1 MTDIATGAPSRH
13 HPSAELLLDHAGG
26 SSSDAEALMIAKHL
40 ELCPTCR
47 AGVRECA
54 SIGGAL
60 LDAIEP
66 MRLPPNLLNRTLEA
80 IDLGSGI
87 AEAEPRPRRV
97 LDLEAGPWR
106 TLSGGVRARRLPVG
120 SADERLLLVRVRP
133 GGSIFTHR
141 HVGEEWT
148 LVLQGGFSDRTGH
161 FGQGDFAVMSDED
174 EHRPVADAGED
185 CVCLIL
191 IRGQPRYS
199 GLLGGI
205 FRLFVRL

>member
-1 MTDIATGAPSRH
+1 MTRISADAHSGH
-13 HPSAELLLDHAGG
+13 HPPAELLLDHAGG
-26 SSSDAEALMIAKHL
+26 CGSDAEALMIAKHL
-40 ELCPTCR
+40 ELCPDCR
-47 AGVRECA
+47 TGVRECA

-66 MRLPPNLLNRTLEA
+66 ARLPPNMLNLTLEA
-80 IDLGSGI
+80 IDRGTGI
-87 AEAEPRPRRV
+87 TEAEPRRRAA

-106 TLSGGVRARRLPVG
+106 TLPTGVRVRRLPVG
-120 SADERLLLVRVRP
+120 RADERLLLIRVRP

-161 FGQGDFAVMSDED
+161 FGPGDFAAMSSED
-174 EHRPVADAGED
+174 EHRPVADPGED

-199 GLLGGI
+199 GFLGRI

>member
-1 MTDIATGAPSRH
+1 MMTGLSTATPSRH
-13 HPSAELLLDHAGG
+13 HPPAELLLDHAGG
-26 SSSDAEALMIAKHL
+26 ASSDAEALMIAKHL
-40 ELCPTCR
+40 ELCPDCR

-66 MRLPPNLLNRTLEA
+66 ARLPPNLLNRTLAA
-80 IDLGSGI
+80 IDRGTDLT
-87 AEAEPRPRRV
+87 EAEPRKDV

-106 TLSGGVRARRLPVG
+106 TVSGVRVRRLPIG
-120 SADERLLLVRVRP
+120 RGDERLLLVRVRQ

-148 LVLQGGFSDRTGH
+148 LVLQGGFTDRTGH
-161 FGQGDFAVMSDED
+161 FGPGDFAVMDSED
-174 EHRPVADAGED
+174 EHKPIADAGED

-191 IRGQPRYS
+191 MRGQPRYS
-199 GLLGGI
+199 GLLGRI
-205 FRLFVRL
+205 FQFFVRL